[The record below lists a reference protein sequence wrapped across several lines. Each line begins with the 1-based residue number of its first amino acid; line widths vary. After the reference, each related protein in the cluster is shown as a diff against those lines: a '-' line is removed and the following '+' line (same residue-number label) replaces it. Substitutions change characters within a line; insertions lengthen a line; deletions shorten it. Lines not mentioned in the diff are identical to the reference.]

1 MTIGFSCEHCGK
13 RVEAPDKV
21 GGKRGR
27 CPYCKQ
33 ACYVPSPV
41 AEEDL
46 YDFAPEDEAQAA
58 RAAAERERVLQQDP
72 GLLSDSAN
80 ASSPSIPLEHKENVS
95 AEDVSHH
102 VVNYCLDMAASN
114 LERSAGHIDK
124 LRTSRAAAVQAVD
137 DFLSGKTIEPALD
150 QIPGKIL
157 HGFLQQ
163 LRKELTMPSPN

>member
-27 CPYCKQ
+27 CSYCKQ
-33 ACYVPSPV
+33 ACYIPSSV

-46 YDFAPEDEAQAA
+46 YDLAPEDEAQAA
-58 RAAAERERVLQQDP
+58 QAAAERERLLQQDP
-72 GLLSDSAN
+72 GLRSDGGDGGA
-80 ASSPSIPLEHKENVS
+80 SIPLEHKERVS

-114 LERSAGHIDK
+114 LERTAVHIDK
-124 LRTSRAAAVQAVD
+124 LRTSRVAAVQAVD
-137 DFLSGKTIEPALD
+137 DFISGKAIEPALD
-150 QIPGKIL
+150 QIPGKVL
-157 HGFLQQ
+157 HGFLRQ

>member
-1 MTIGFSCEHCGK
+1 MTISFSCEHCGK
-13 RVEAPDKV
+13 RVEAPDKA

-33 ACYVPSPV
+33 SCYIPSPV
-41 AEEDL
+41 AEEEL
-46 YDFAPEDEAQAA
+46 YDLAPEDEVRAAQ
-58 RAAAERERVLQQDP
+58 AAAERERLLQQDP
-72 GLLSDSAN
+72 GLLGDGGDVSDA
-80 ASSPSIPLEHKENVS
+80 IPLEHRENVS

-114 LERSAGHIDK
+114 LERSAEHIDK

-137 DFLSGKTIEPALD
+137 DFLSGKAIEPALD
-150 QIPGKIL
+150 HIPGKIL

-163 LRKELTMPSPN
+163 LRKELPMPSPN